1 LKSKRFLSP
10 IIFLNSKE
18 KIISILRLCAGQIN
32 PTVGDFENNFK
43 LIEETVKKAEE
54 LSCDIVIFPELALT
68 GYPPEDLL
76 LKPSFIEKNI
86 DYIEKIKLLSEN
98 IVIVCGFIGRENE
111 IYNSAAVMHKKKIL
125 NVYNKEHLP
134 NYSVFDEERYFQKG
148 TTNKI
153 FRIKNILT
161 GINICEDIYYSD
173 GPAKIQAVLGGA
185 KLIINISASPY
196 HAGKIFERE
205 KMLHTRATDCRACIV
220 YVNMVGGQDELV
232 FDGSSLIIDAN
243 GSILARCRPFEEDLL
258 VYDLDLS
265 EIDSIRLKDSRYKSQ
280 RLEISAKKISIP
292 EIIEIPLNSN
302 DSLKNIY
309 HSNKK
314 VSGKSE
320 STLYEDMISC
330 EEEEIL
336 EALILGTR
344 DYLHK
349 NGFKKAVVGLS
360 GGIDSA
366 LTAAIASLALGSEN
380 VSGILMP
387 SPYSSKSSIDD
398 SIKLVDNIKINSMKI
413 PILEIYDSYLG
424 TLKSIFK
431 SDNINLTKEN
441 IQARIRGNILMALSN
456 EFGWL
461 VLSTGNKSETS
472 VGYCTLYGDM
482 AGGLSPIK
490 DIYKTKVYALCKFIN
505 KKYNEII
512 PENIL
517 TKVPSAEL
525 KPNQTDQD
533 SLPPYDL
540 LDKIIEAYIEEDMD
554 FDFMVSSLGFPEE
567 TVKKVMHLIDVSEYK
582 RRQGSP
588 GIKITQRAFGKD
600 RRYPITNK
608 FQE

>member
-1 LKSKRFLSP
+1 M
-10 IIFLNSKE
+10 
-18 KIISILRLCAGQIN
+18 CAGQIN

-43 LIEETVKKAEE
+43 LISEAVKKAEE
-54 LSCDIVIFPELALT
+54 LSGDIIIFPELAIT

-86 DYIEKIKLLSEN
+86 TYIEKIKLLSEN
-98 IVIVCGFIGRENE
+98 IIIVCGFIGRENE
-111 IYNSAAVMHKKKIL
+111 IYNSAAIMYQKKIL
-125 NVYNKEHLP
+125 GVYNKEHLP

-148 TTNKI
+148 SRNKMYEI
-153 FRIKNILT
+153 NGVLT
-161 GINICEDIYYSD
+161 GVNICEDIYYSD
-173 GPAKIQAVLGGA
+173 GPAKTQAVLGGA
-185 KLIINISASPY
+185 QLIINISASPY

-220 YVNMVGGQDELV
+220 YVNMAGGQDELV
-232 FDGSSLIIDAN
+232 FDGSSLIIDAE

-258 VYDLDLS
+258 VFDLDTA

-280 RLEISAKKISIP
+280 RLELLQKNISPP
-292 EIIEIPLNSN
+292 EITEI
-302 DSLKNIY
+302 SLISTGSTQKIY
-309 HSNKK
+309 CSNKK
-314 VSGKSE
+314 QAGKAE
-320 STLYEDMISC
+320 STLYKDMICC

-336 EALILGTR
+336 EALVLGTR

-366 LTAAIASLALGSEN
+366 LTAVIASMALGNEN

-387 SPYSSKSSIDD
+387 SPYSSASSIDD
-398 SIKLVDNIKINSMKI
+398 SIKLAQNIKINSIKI
-413 PILEIYDSYLG
+413 PISDIYDSYLG
-424 TLKSIFK
+424 TLKDFFK
-431 SDNINLTKEN
+431 SDDINLTREN
-441 IQARIRGNILMALSN
+441 MQARIRGNILMAFSN

-490 DIYKTKVYALCKFIN
+490 DIYKTKVYALCEFIN
-505 KKYNEII
+505 KKYNNII

-517 TKVPSAEL
+517 TKAPSAEL
-525 KPNQTDQD
+525 RPNQTDQD

-540 LDKIIEAYIEEDMD
+540 LDKIIKAYIEEDMD
-554 FDFMVSSLGFPEE
+554 FDFMTGNLGFPQE
-567 TVKKVMHLIDVSEYK
+567 TVKKVMHLIDISEFK

-608 FQE
+608 FVE

>member
-1 LKSKRFLSP
+1 M
-10 IIFLNSKE
+10 
-18 KIISILRLCAGQIN
+18 
-32 PTVGDFENNFK
+32 
-43 LIEETVKKAEE
+43 
-54 LSCDIVIFPELALT
+54 T

-98 IVIVCGFIGRENE
+98 IVIVCGFINRENE
-111 IYNSAAVMHKKKIL
+111 IYNSAAVMYQKKIL
-125 NVYNKEHLP
+125 DVYNKEHLP

-148 TTNKI
+148 TGNKI
-153 FRIKNILT
+153 FMINDVLT
-161 GINICEDIYYSD
+161 GVNICEDIYYSD
-173 GPAKIQAVLGGA
+173 GPAKMQAVLGGA
-185 KLIINISASPY
+185 QLIINISASPY

-243 GSILARCRPFEEDLL
+243 GCIVARCRPFEEDLL

-265 EIDSIRLKDSRYKSQ
+265 EIDSIRLKDTRYKTQ
-280 RLEISAKKISIP
+280 RLELSKKELKTPEIIKISLESQEGSKKTYFSNKKIS
-292 EIIEIPLNSN
+292 
-302 DSLKNIY
+302 
-309 HSNKK
+309 
-314 VSGKSE
+314 GKAE
-320 STLYEDMISC
+320 STVYEDMISC

-336 EALILGTR
+336 EALVLGTR

-349 NGFKKAVVGLS
+349 NGFEKAVVGLS

-366 LTAAIASLALGSEN
+366 LTAVIASLALGNKN

-387 SPYSSKSSIDD
+387 SSYSSKSSVDD
-398 SIKLVDNIKINSMKI
+398 SVKLADNLKINSKEI
-413 PILEIYDSYLG
+413 PIMKIYDSYLEN
-424 TLKSIFK
+424 LKSIFK
-431 SDNINLTKEN
+431 SDEINLTKEN

-490 DIYKTKVYALCKFIN
+490 DIYKTKVYCLCKFIN

-512 PENIL
+512 PVNIL
-517 TKVPSAEL
+517 TKEPSAEL
-525 KPNQTDQD
+525 RPNQKDQD
-533 SLPPYDL
+533 SLPPYYL

-554 FDFMVSSLGFPEE
+554 FNFMVNNLGFPRE
-567 TVKKVMHLIDVSEYK
+567 TVKKVMRLIDISEYK

-600 RRYPITNK
+600 RRYPITNR

>member
-1 LKSKRFLSP
+1 M
-10 IIFLNSKE
+10 
-18 KIISILRLCAGQIN
+18 
-32 PTVGDFENNFK
+32 
-43 LIEETVKKAEE
+43 
-54 LSCDIVIFPELALT
+54 VIFPELALT

-86 DYIEKIKLLSEN
+86 AYIEKIKLLSEN
-98 IVIVCGFIGRENE
+98 IIIVCGFIGRENE
-111 IYNSAAVMHKKKIL
+111 IYNSAAIMYKKKIL

-148 TTNKI
+148 IGNKI
-153 FRIKNILT
+153 FKINNILT
-161 GINICEDIYYSD
+161 GINICEDIYYSE
-173 GPAKIQAVLGGA
+173 GPAKTQAVLGGA
-185 KLIINISASPY
+185 QLIINISASPY

-205 KMLHTRATDCRACIV
+205 KLLHTRATDCRACIV

-243 GSILARCRPFEEDLL
+243 GCILARCRPFEEDLL
-258 VYDLDLS
+258 VFDLDLS

-280 RLEISAKKISIP
+280 RLELSQKNIKPP
-292 EIIEIPLNSN
+292 EIIEIPLNNSG
-302 DSLKNIY
+302 SLKKIY

-314 VSGKSE
+314 LSGKSE
-320 STLYEDMISC
+320 SILYKDMISC

-336 EALILGTR
+336 EALVLGTR

-366 LTAAIASLALGSEN
+366 LTAVIASMALGNEN
-380 VSGILMP
+380 VSGVLMP
-387 SPYSSKSSIDD
+387 SLYSSKSSIAD
-398 SIKLVDNIKINSMKI
+398 SIELVKNIKINSMKV
-413 PILEIYDSYLG
+413 PISEVYDSYLE
-424 TLKSIFK
+424 TLKHIFK
-431 SDNINLTKEN
+431 SNDINLTKEN

-490 DIYKTKVYALCKFIN
+490 DIYKTKVYSLCNFIN
-505 KKYNEII
+505 KKYNQII

-525 KPNQTDQD
+525 RPNQTDQD

-540 LDKIIEAYIEEDMD
+540 LDRIIEAYIEEDMD
-554 FDFMVSSLGFPEE
+554 FDFMVNNLGYPKE

-600 RRYPITNK
+600 RRYPITSK

>member
-1 LKSKRFLSP
+1 M
-10 IIFLNSKE
+10 
-18 KIISILRLCAGQIN
+18 CAGQIN
-32 PTVGDFENNFK
+32 PTVGDFENNFI
-43 LIEETVKKAEE
+43 LIEGIVKKAED
-54 LSCDIVIFPELALT
+54 LSADMVIFPELALT

-98 IVIVCGFIGRENE
+98 IIIVCGFIGRENE
-111 IYNSAAVMHKKKIL
+111 IYNSAAIMYKKKIL
-125 NVYNKEHLP
+125 SVYNKEHLP

-148 TTNKI
+148 AGNKI
-153 FRIKNILT
+153 FKINNVLT
-161 GINICEDIYYSD
+161 GINICEDIYYGD
-173 GPAKIQAVLGGA
+173 GPAKIQAVSGGA
-185 KLIINISASPY
+185 QLIINISASPY

-243 GSILARCRPFEEDLL
+243 GCILARCKPFEEDML
-258 VYDLDLS
+258 VFDLDLS

-280 RLEISAKKISIP
+280 RLELSQKNIKPP
-292 EIIEIPLNSN
+292 EIIEIT
-302 DSLKNIY
+302 LKSPGKQNKIY
-309 HSNKK
+309 HSNEKL
-314 VSGKSE
+314 SGKSE
-320 STLYEDMISC
+320 SIQYKDIISC

-366 LTAAIASLALGSEN
+366 LTAVIASIALGNEN
-380 VSGILMP
+380 VSGVLMP
-387 SPYSSKSSIDD
+387 SMYSSKSSIDD
-398 SIKLVDNIKINSMKI
+398 SVELISNLKINSMKI
-413 PILEIYDSYLG
+413 PISEVYDSYLE
-424 TLKSIFK
+424 TLKHIFK
-431 SDNINLTKEN
+431 SDDINLTKEN

-490 DIYKTKVYALCKFIN
+490 DIYKTKVYCLCNFIN
-505 KKYNEII
+505 KKYNRII

-517 TKVPSAEL
+517 AKVPSAEL
-525 KPNQTDQD
+525 RPNQTDQD

-540 LDKIIEAYIEEDMD
+540 LDRIIEAYMEEDMD
-554 FDFMVSSLGFPEE
+554 FDFMTGNLGYPKDI
-567 TVKKVMHLIDVSEYK
+567 VKKVMHLIDISEYK

>member
-1 LKSKRFLSP
+1 M
-10 IIFLNSKE
+10 
-18 KIISILRLCAGQIN
+18 CAGQIN

-43 LIEETVKKAEE
+43 LIEETVKKAVE
-54 LSCDIVIFPELALT
+54 LSGDIVIFPELALT

-76 LKPSFIEKNI
+76 LKPSFIGKNI

-111 IYNSAAVMHKKKIL
+111 IYNSAAIMYKKKIL

-148 TTNKI
+148 TGNKI
-153 FRIKNILT
+153 FKINNILT
-161 GINICEDIYYSD
+161 GVNICEDIYYSD
-173 GPAKIQAVLGGA
+173 GPAKTQAVLGGA
-185 KLIINISASPY
+185 QLIINISASPY

-243 GSILARCRPFEEDLL
+243 GCILARCRPFEEDLL
-258 VYDLDLS
+258 VFDLDLS

-280 RLEISAKKISIP
+280 RLELSQKNIKAP
-292 EIIEIPLNSN
+292 EIIEITLNSPG
-302 DSLKNIY
+302 SLKKIY
-309 HSNKK
+309 NSNKK
-314 VSGKSE
+314 LSGKSE
-320 STLYEDMISC
+320 SILYKDMISC

-336 EALILGTR
+336 EALVLGTR
-344 DYLHK
+344 DYLYK

-366 LTAAIASLALGSEN
+366 LTAVIASMAIGNEN

-387 SPYSSKSSIDD
+387 SQYSSKSSIDD
-398 SIKLVDNIKINSMKI
+398 SVKLVSNIKINSMKI
-413 PILEIYDSYLG
+413 SLSEIYDSYLG

-431 SDNINLTKEN
+431 SDDINLTKEN

-490 DIYKTKVYALCKFIN
+490 DIYKTKVYSLCKFIN

-512 PENIL
+512 PGNIL

-525 KPNQTDQD
+525 RPNQTDQD

-554 FDFMVSSLGFPEE
+554 FDFMVGNLGYPKE

-588 GIKITQRAFGKD
+588 GIKITNRAFGKD

>member
-1 LKSKRFLSP
+1 MY
-10 IIFLNSKE
+10 
-18 KIISILRLCAGQIN
+18 G
-32 PTVGDFENNFK
+32 
-43 LIEETVKKAEE
+43 
-54 LSCDIVIFPELALT
+54 
-68 GYPPEDLL
+68 
-76 LKPSFIEKNI
+76 
-86 DYIEKIKLLSEN
+86 
-98 IVIVCGFIGRENE
+98 
-111 IYNSAAVMHKKKIL
+111 KKIL

-148 TTNKI
+148 TGNKI
-153 FRIKNILT
+153 FKINNILT
-161 GINICEDIYYSD
+161 GVNICEDIYYGE
-173 GPAKIQAVLGGA
+173 GPAKTQAVLGGA
-185 KLIINISASPY
+185 QLIINISASPY

-220 YVNMVGGQDELV
+220 YVNIIGGQDELV

-243 GSILARCRPFEEDLL
+243 GNILARCRPFEEDLL
-258 VYDLDLS
+258 VFDLDLS
-265 EIDSIRLKDSRYKSQ
+265 EVDSIRLKDSRYKSQ
-280 RLEISAKKISIP
+280 RLELSQKNIKPP
-292 EIIEIPLNSN
+292 EIIDIPLNNSG
-302 DSLKNIY
+302 SLKKIY
-309 HSNKK
+309 HSNSKL
-314 VSGKSE
+314 SGKSE
-320 STLYEDMISC
+320 SILYEDMISC

-336 EALILGTR
+336 EALVLGTR

-366 LTAAIASLALGSEN
+366 LTAVIASIALGNEN

-398 SIKLVDNIKINSMKI
+398 SIELVKNINIDSMKI
-413 PILEIYDSYLG
+413 PISGVYDSYLG
-424 TLKSIFK
+424 TLKDIFK
-431 SDNINLTKEN
+431 SGDINLTKEN

-490 DIYKTKVYALCKFIN
+490 DIYKTKVYDLCNFIN
-505 KKYNEII
+505 KKYNRII

-517 TKVPSAEL
+517 GKIPSAEL
-525 KPNQTDQD
+525 RPNQTDQD

-540 LDKIIEAYIEEDMD
+540 LDMIIKAYIEEDMD
-554 FDFMVSSLGFPEE
+554 FDFMVSNLGYPRE
-567 TVKKVMHLIDVSEYK
+567 TVKKVMHLIDISEYK

>member
-1 LKSKRFLSP
+1 M
-10 IIFLNSKE
+10 
-18 KIISILRLCAGQIN
+18 
-32 PTVGDFENNFK
+32 
-43 LIEETVKKAEE
+43 
-54 LSCDIVIFPELALT
+54 T

-76 LKPSFIEKNI
+76 LKPSFIDKNI

-98 IVIVCGFIGRENE
+98 IVIVCGFIGRENG
-111 IYNSAAVMHKKKIL
+111 IYNSAAIMHKKMIFDI
-125 NVYNKEHLP
+125 YNKEHLP

-148 TTNKI
+148 NGNKI
-153 FRIKNILT
+153 FRINNILT
-161 GINICEDIYYSD
+161 GINICEDIYYSE

-185 KLIINISASPY
+185 QLILNISASPY

-232 FDGSSLIIDAN
+232 FDGSSLIIDA
-243 GSILARCRPFEEDLL
+243 GGCILARCMPFEEDLL
-258 VYDLDLS
+258 IYDLDLS

-280 RLEISAKKISIP
+280 RLELSIKNIKAP
-292 EIIEIPLNSN
+292 EIMDISFNKPDIS
-302 DSLKNIY
+302 KKKY
-309 HSNKK
+309 FSNKK
-314 VSGKSE
+314 ISGKSE
-320 STLYEDMISC
+320 STVYEDMISG

-336 EALILGTR
+336 EALVLGTR

-349 NGFKKAVVGLS
+349 NGFEKAVVGLS

-366 LTAAIASLALGSEN
+366 LTAVIASLALGNKN
-380 VSGILMP
+380 VSGILM
-387 SPYSSKSSIDD
+387 SSLYSSKSSIDD
-398 SIKLVDNIKINSMKI
+398 SLELVNNLKINSKKI
-413 PILEIYDSYLG
+413 PVTEIYDSYLC
-424 TLKSIFK
+424 TFKSIFK
-431 SDNINLTKEN
+431 TDEINLTKEN

-490 DIYKTKVYALCKFIN
+490 DIYKTKVYRLCRFIN
-505 KKYNEII
+505 KKYNNVI

-517 TKVPSAEL
+517 TKEPSAEL
-525 KPNQTDQD
+525 RPNQKDQD

-554 FDFMVSSLGFPEE
+554 LDFMVDNLGYPRE

-588 GIKITQRAFGKD
+588 GIKITKRAFGKD
-600 RRYPITNK
+600 RRFPITNK
-608 FQE
+608 FQG

>member
-1 LKSKRFLSP
+1 
-10 IIFLNSKE
+10 
-18 KIISILRLCAGQIN
+18 LCAGQIN

-43 LIEETVKKAEE
+43 LIEETVKKAVE
-54 LSCDIVIFPELALT
+54 LSGDIVIFPELALT

-86 DYIEKIKLLSEN
+86 AYIEKIRLLSEN
-98 IVIVCGFIGRENE
+98 IIIVCGFIGRENE
-111 IYNSAAVMHKKKIL
+111 IYNSAAIMYRKKIL

-148 TTNKI
+148 TGNKI
-153 FRIKNILT
+153 FKINNILT
-161 GINICEDIYYSD
+161 GVNICEDIYYGE
-173 GPAKIQAVLGGA
+173 GPAKTQAVLGGA
-185 KLIINISASPY
+185 QLIINISASPY

-258 VYDLDLS
+258 VFDLDLS
-265 EIDSIRLKDSRYKSQ
+265 EIESIRLKDSRYKSQ
-280 RLEISAKKISIP
+280 RLELSQKNIKPP
-292 EIIEIPLNSN
+292 EIIDIPLNNPGSQ
-302 DSLKNIY
+302 KKIY

-314 VSGKSE
+314 LSGKSD
-320 STLYEDMISC
+320 SILYRDMISC

-336 EALILGTR
+336 EALVLGTR

-366 LTAAIASLALGSEN
+366 LTAVIASIALGNEN

-387 SPYSSKSSIDD
+387 SLYSSKSSIED
-398 SIKLVDNIKINSMKI
+398 SIELVKNININSMKI
-413 PILEIYDSYLG
+413 PISEVYDSYLE
-424 TLKSIFK
+424 TLKNIFK
-431 SDNINLTKEN
+431 SNDINLTKEN

-490 DIYKTKVYALCKFIN
+490 DIYKTKVYALCNFIN
-505 KKYNEII
+505 KKYNKVI

-517 TKVPSAEL
+517 EKVPSAEL
-525 KPNQTDQD
+525 RPNQTDQD

-540 LDKIIEAYIEEDMD
+540 LDRIIEAYIEEDMD
-554 FDFMVSSLGFPEE
+554 FDFMVDNLGYPKE
-567 TVKKVMHLIDVSEYK
+567 TVSKVMHLIDVSEYK

>member
-1 LKSKRFLSP
+1 M
-10 IIFLNSKE
+10 
-18 KIISILRLCAGQIN
+18 
-32 PTVGDFENNFK
+32 
-43 LIEETVKKAEE
+43 
-54 LSCDIVIFPELALT
+54 VIFPELALT

-86 DYIEKIKLLSEN
+86 AYIEKIKLLSEN
-98 IVIVCGFIGRENE
+98 IIIVCGFIGRENE
-111 IYNSAAVMHKKKIL
+111 IYNSAAIMYKKKIL

-148 TTNKI
+148 IGNKI
-153 FRIKNILT
+153 FKINNILT
-161 GINICEDIYYSD
+161 GINICEDIYYSE
-173 GPAKIQAVLGGA
+173 GPAKTQAVLGGA
-185 KLIINISASPY
+185 QLIINISASPY

-205 KMLHTRATDCRACIV
+205 KLLHTRATDCRACIV

-243 GSILARCRPFEEDLL
+243 GCILARCRPFEEDLL
-258 VYDLDLS
+258 VFDLDLS

-280 RLEISAKKISIP
+280 RLELLQKNIKPP
-292 EIIEIPLNSN
+292 EIIEIPLNRSG
-302 DSLKNIY
+302 SLKKIY

-314 VSGKSE
+314 LSGKSE
-320 STLYEDMISC
+320 SILYKDMISC

-336 EALILGTR
+336 EALVLGTR

-366 LTAAIASLALGSEN
+366 LTAVIASMALGNEN
-380 VSGILMP
+380 VSGVLMP
-387 SPYSSKSSIDD
+387 SLYSSKSSIAD
-398 SIKLVDNIKINSMKI
+398 SIELVKNIKINSMKV
-413 PILEIYDSYLG
+413 PISEVYDSYLE
-424 TLKSIFK
+424 TLKHIFK
-431 SDNINLTKEN
+431 SNDINLTKEN
-441 IQARIRGNILMALSN
+441 IQARIRGNILIALSN

-490 DIYKTKVYALCKFIN
+490 DIYKTKVYSLCNFIN
-505 KKYNEII
+505 KKYNQII

-517 TKVPSAEL
+517 KKVPSAEL
-525 KPNQTDQD
+525 RPNQTDQD

-540 LDKIIEAYIEEDMD
+540 LDRIIEAYIEEDMD
-554 FDFMVSSLGFPEE
+554 FDFMVNNLGYPKE

-600 RRYPITNK
+600 RRYPITSK

>member
-1 LKSKRFLSP
+1 M
-10 IIFLNSKE
+10 
-18 KIISILRLCAGQIN
+18 CAGQIN

-43 LIEETVKKAEE
+43 LISEAVKKAKE
-54 LSCDIVIFPELALT
+54 LSGDIIIFPELALT

-86 DYIEKIKLLSEN
+86 AYIEKIKLLSEN
-98 IVIVCGFIGRENE
+98 ILIICGFIGRENE
-111 IYNSAAVMHKKKIL
+111 IYNSAAIMYQKKIIG
-125 NVYNKEHLP
+125 VYNKEHLP

-148 TTNKI
+148 SRNKMYKI
-153 FRIKNILT
+153 NGVLT
-161 GINICEDIYYSD
+161 GVNICEDIYYSE
-173 GPAKIQAVLGGA
+173 GPAKTQAVLGGA
-185 KLIINISASPY
+185 QLIINISASPY

-220 YVNMVGGQDELV
+220 YVNMTGGQDELV
-232 FDGSSLIIDAN
+232 FDGSSLIIDAE

-258 VYDLDLS
+258 VFDLDTS

-280 RLEISAKKISIP
+280 RLELLQKNISPP
-292 EIIEIPLNSN
+292 EIIDINLNS
-302 DSLKNIY
+302 SGSHQKIY
-309 HSNKK
+309 YSNKK
-314 VSGKSE
+314 QAGKAE
-320 STLYEDMISC
+320 GVLYKDMISC

-349 NGFKKAVVGLS
+349 NGFKKAVIGLS

-366 LTAAIASLALGSEN
+366 LTAVIASMALGNEN

-387 SPYSSKSSIDD
+387 SPYSSSSSIDD
-398 SIKLVDNIKINSMKI
+398 SVLLAQNIKINSIKI
-413 PILEIYDSYLG
+413 PITDIYDSYLG
-424 TLKSIFK
+424 TLKDVFK
-431 SDNINLTKEN
+431 SDNINLTREN

-505 KKYNEII
+505 KKYNNII

-517 TKVPSAEL
+517 TKAPSAEL
-525 KPNQTDQD
+525 RPDQTDQD

-540 LDKIIEAYIEEDMD
+540 LDKIIKAYIEEDMD
-554 FDFMVSSLGFPEE
+554 FDFMTGNLDFPKE
-567 TVKKVMHLIDVSEYK
+567 TVKKVMHLIDISEFK

-608 FQE
+608 FVE

>member
-1 LKSKRFLSP
+1 M
-10 IIFLNSKE
+10 
-18 KIISILRLCAGQIN
+18 CAGQIN

-43 LIEETVKKAEE
+43 LIEEAVKKAAD
-54 LSCDIVIFPELALT
+54 LSGDMVIFPELALT

-86 DYIEKIKLLSEN
+86 AYIEKIKLLSEN
-98 IVIVCGFIGRENE
+98 IIIVCGFIGRENE
-111 IYNSAAVMHKKKIL
+111 IYNSAAIMYKKKIL

-148 TTNKI
+148 IGNKI
-153 FRIKNILT
+153 FKINNILT
-161 GINICEDIYYSD
+161 GINICEDIYYSE
-173 GPAKIQAVLGGA
+173 GPAKTQAVLGGA
-185 KLIINISASPY
+185 QLIINISASPY

-205 KMLHTRATDCRACIV
+205 KLLHTRATDCRACIV

-243 GSILARCRPFEEDLL
+243 GCILARCRPFEEDLL
-258 VYDLDLS
+258 VFDLDLS

-280 RLEISAKKISIP
+280 RLELSQKNIKPP
-292 EIIEIPLNSN
+292 EIIDIPLNN
-302 DSLKNIY
+302 QGGLKKIY
-309 HSNKK
+309 HSNMKL
-314 VSGKSE
+314 SGKSE
-320 STLYEDMISC
+320 SVVYKDMISC

-336 EALILGTR
+336 EALVLGTR

-366 LTAAIASLALGSEN
+366 LTAVIASMALGNEN

-398 SIKLVDNIKINSMKI
+398 SVELVNNIKINSIKI
-413 PILEIYDSYLG
+413 PISEVYDSYLE
-424 TLKSIFK
+424 TLKHILK
-431 SDNINLTKEN
+431 SNDINLTKEN

-490 DIYKTKVYALCKFIN
+490 DIYKTKVYSLCNFIN
-505 KKYNEII
+505 KKYNQII

-525 KPNQTDQD
+525 RPKQTDQD

-540 LDKIIEAYIEEDMD
+540 LDRIIEAYIEEDMD
-554 FDFMVSSLGFPEE
+554 FDFMVSNLGYPKE

-600 RRYPITNK
+600 RRYPITSK

>member
-1 LKSKRFLSP
+1 M
-10 IIFLNSKE
+10 
-18 KIISILRLCAGQIN
+18 CAGQIN

-43 LIEETVKKAEE
+43 LIEEIVKKAAD
-54 LSCDIVIFPELALT
+54 LSGDMVIFPELALT

-86 DYIEKIKLLSEN
+86 AYIEKIKLLSEN
-98 IVIVCGFIGRENE
+98 IIIVCGFIGRENE
-111 IYNSAAVMHKKKIL
+111 IYNSAAIMYKKKIL

-148 TTNKI
+148 IGNKI
-153 FRIKNILT
+153 FKINNILT
-161 GINICEDIYYSD
+161 GINICEDIYYSE
-173 GPAKIQAVLGGA
+173 GPAKTQAVLGGA
-185 KLIINISASPY
+185 QLIINISASPY

-205 KMLHTRATDCRACIV
+205 KLLHTRATDCRACIV

-243 GSILARCRPFEEDLL
+243 GCILARCRPFEEDLL
-258 VYDLDLS
+258 VFDLDLS

-280 RLEISAKKISIP
+280 RLELSQKNIKPP
-292 EIIEIPLNSN
+292 EIIEIPLNNSG
-302 DSLKNIY
+302 SLKKIY

-314 VSGKSE
+314 LSGKSE
-320 STLYEDMISC
+320 SILYKDMISC

-336 EALILGTR
+336 EALVLGTR

-366 LTAAIASLALGSEN
+366 LTAVIASMALGNEN
-380 VSGILMP
+380 VSGVLMP
-387 SPYSSKSSIDD
+387 SLYSSKSSIAD
-398 SIKLVDNIKINSMKI
+398 SIELVKNIKINSMKV
-413 PILEIYDSYLG
+413 PISEVYDSYLE
-424 TLKSIFK
+424 TLKHIFK
-431 SDNINLTKEN
+431 SNDINLTKEN

-490 DIYKTKVYALCKFIN
+490 DIYKTKVYSLCNFIN
-505 KKYNEII
+505 KKYNQII

-517 TKVPSAEL
+517 KKVPSAEL
-525 KPNQTDQD
+525 RPNQTDQD

-540 LDKIIEAYIEEDMD
+540 LDRIIEAYIEEDMD
-554 FDFMVSSLGFPEE
+554 FDFMVNNLGYPKE

-600 RRYPITNK
+600 RRYPITSK

>member
-1 LKSKRFLSP
+1 M
-10 IIFLNSKE
+10 
-18 KIISILRLCAGQIN
+18 CAGQIN

-43 LIEETVKKAEE
+43 LIEEIVKKAAD
-54 LSCDIVIFPELALT
+54 LSGDMVIFPELALT

-86 DYIEKIKLLSEN
+86 AYIEKIKLLSEN
-98 IVIVCGFIGRENE
+98 IIIVCGFIGRENE
-111 IYNSAAVMHKKKIL
+111 IYNSAAIMYKKKIL

-148 TTNKI
+148 IGNKI
-153 FRIKNILT
+153 FKINNILT
-161 GINICEDIYYSD
+161 GINICEDIYYSE
-173 GPAKIQAVLGGA
+173 GPAKTQAVLGGA
-185 KLIINISASPY
+185 QLIINISASPY

-205 KMLHTRATDCRACIV
+205 KLLHTRATDCRACIV

-243 GSILARCRPFEEDLL
+243 GCILARCRPFEEDLL
-258 VYDLDLS
+258 VFDLDLS

-280 RLEISAKKISIP
+280 RLELLQKNIKPP
-292 EIIEIPLNSN
+292 EIIEIPLNRSG
-302 DSLKNIY
+302 SLKKIY

-314 VSGKSE
+314 LSGKSE
-320 STLYEDMISC
+320 SILYKDMISC

-336 EALILGTR
+336 EALVLGTR

-366 LTAAIASLALGSEN
+366 LTAVIASMALGNEN
-380 VSGILMP
+380 VSGVLMP
-387 SPYSSKSSIDD
+387 SLYSSKSSIAD
-398 SIKLVDNIKINSMKI
+398 SIELVKNIKINSMKV
-413 PILEIYDSYLG
+413 PISEVYDSYLE
-424 TLKSIFK
+424 TLKHIFK
-431 SDNINLTKEN
+431 SNDINLTKEN

-490 DIYKTKVYALCKFIN
+490 DIYKTKVYSLCNFIN
-505 KKYNEII
+505 KKYNQII

-525 KPNQTDQD
+525 RPNQTDQD

-540 LDKIIEAYIEEDMD
+540 LDRIIEAYIEEDMD
-554 FDFMVSSLGFPEE
+554 FDFMVNNLGYPKE

-600 RRYPITNK
+600 RRYPITSK

>member
-1 LKSKRFLSP
+1 M
-10 IIFLNSKE
+10 
-18 KIISILRLCAGQIN
+18 KISTLRLCAGQIN

-43 LIEETVKKAEE
+43 LIREAVKKAVEH
-54 LSCDIVIFPELALT
+54 SGDIIIFPELALT

-76 LKPSFIEKNI
+76 LKPSFIDKNI
-86 DYIEKIKLLSEN
+86 DYIEKVKLLSEN
-98 IVIVCGFIGRENE
+98 IVIVCGFIGRENG
-111 IYNSAAVMHKKKIL
+111 IYNSAAIMHKKKIL
-125 NVYNKEHLP
+125 DIYNKEHLP

-148 TTNKI
+148 NGNKI
-153 FRIKNILT
+153 FRINNILT

-185 KLIINISASPY
+185 QLILNISASPY

-232 FDGSSLIIDAN
+232 FDGSSLIIDA
-243 GSILARCRPFEEDLL
+243 GGCILARCRPFEEDLL
-258 VYDLDLS
+258 IYDLDLS

-280 RLEISAKKISIP
+280 RLELSIKNIKAP
-292 EIIEIPLNSN
+292 EIMDISFNKPDIS
-302 DSLKNIY
+302 KKKY
-309 HSNKK
+309 FSNKK
-314 VSGKSE
+314 ISGKSE
-320 STLYEDMISC
+320 STVYVDMISG

-336 EALILGTR
+336 EALVLGTR

-349 NGFKKAVVGLS
+349 NGFEKAVVGLS

-366 LTAAIASLALGSEN
+366 LTAVIASLALGNKN

-387 SPYSSKSSIDD
+387 SLYSSRSSIDD
-398 SIKLVDNIKINSMKI
+398 SLELANNLKINSKKI
-413 PILEIYDSYLG
+413 PVTEIYDSYLC
-424 TLKSIFK
+424 TFKSIFK
-431 SDNINLTKEN
+431 TDEINLTREN

-490 DIYKTKVYALCKFIN
+490 DIYKTKVYRLCRFIN
-505 KKYNEII
+505 KKYDNVI

-517 TKVPSAEL
+517 TKEPSAEL
-525 KPNQTDQD
+525 RPNQKDQD

-554 FDFMVSSLGFPEE
+554 LDFMVDNLGYPRE

-588 GIKITQRAFGKD
+588 GIKITKRAFGKD
-600 RRYPITNK
+600 RRFPITNK
-608 FQE
+608 FQG

>member
-1 LKSKRFLSP
+1 M
-10 IIFLNSKE
+10 
-18 KIISILRLCAGQIN
+18 
-32 PTVGDFENNFK
+32 
-43 LIEETVKKAEE
+43 
-54 LSCDIVIFPELALT
+54 T

-98 IVIVCGFIGRENE
+98 IVIVCGFINRENE
-111 IYNSAAVMHKKKIL
+111 IYNSAAVMYKKKL
-125 NVYNKEHLP
+125 LYVYNKEHLP

-148 TTNKI
+148 TGNKI
-153 FRIKNILT
+153 FMINDILT
-161 GINICEDIYYSD
+161 GVNICEDIYYSD

-185 KLIINISASPY
+185 QLIINISASPY

-243 GSILARCRPFEEDLL
+243 GAVIARCRPFEEDLL

-265 EIDSIRLKDSRYKSQ
+265 EIDSIRLKDSRYKTQ
-280 RLEISAKKISIP
+280 RLEFSKKELKAP
-292 EIIEIPLNSN
+292 EIIEISLDSQQALKKTYFSN
-302 DSLKNIY
+302 RKI
-309 HSNKK
+309 
-314 VSGKSE
+314 SGKSE
-320 STLYEDMISC
+320 STVYEDMICC

-336 EALILGTR
+336 EALVLGTR

-349 NGFKKAVVGLS
+349 NGFEKAVIGLS

-366 LTAAIASLALGSEN
+366 LTAVIASLALGNKN

-387 SPYSSKSSIDD
+387 SSYSSKSSVDD
-398 SIKLVDNIKINSMKI
+398 SVRLADNLKINSKEI
-413 PILEIYDSYLG
+413 PIMKIYDSYLKS
-424 TLKSIFK
+424 LKSIFK
-431 SDNINLTKEN
+431 SDEINLTKEN

-490 DIYKTKVYALCKFIN
+490 DIYKTKVYCLCKFIN

-512 PENIL
+512 PVNIL
-517 TKVPSAEL
+517 TKEPSAEL
-525 KPNQTDQD
+525 RPNQKDQD

-554 FDFMVSSLGFPEE
+554 FSFMVNNLGFPQE
-567 TVKKVMHLIDVSEYK
+567 TVKKVMRLIDISEYK

-600 RRYPITNK
+600 RRYPITNR